1 MLLYIVGNL
10 MGQVA
15 PLSPGMPPLMSASSS
30 PMPPP
35 WTTTGRLPPTT
46 PTTTLLLPPLH
57 VIIYCRQ
64 FNGGRCS
71 ASGTAVTR
79 DAAAYVGVYFSNAS
93 SVDHG

>member
-35 WTTTGRLPPTT
+35 WTTGRLPHSYNH
-46 PTTTLLLPPLH
+46 TTTATTTT
-57 VIIYCRQ
+57 I
-64 FNGGRCS
+64 
-71 ASGTAVTR
+71 
-79 DAAAYVGVYFSNAS
+79 
-93 SVDHG
+93 